1 MQQLKA
7 TPAQLADRD
16 GSVWQRE
23 EGVVFENLQGAILP
37 AYSPVF
43 IHRAGFLLAENLG
56 QVDIGGNRLM
66 RIVGISGGH
75 VKTPVQLGKELTI
88 QEGVGGVQSVDA
100 SQAHLLNQPVLKDA
114 ITPFHASFGLW
125 RVGKHDLDTQG
136 AHCPFKLR

>member
-1 MQQLKA
+1 MKQLKA

-16 GSVWQRE
+16 GAIWQRE

-88 QEGVGGVQSVDA
+88 QEGIGGVQSVDA
-100 SQAHLLNQPVLKDA
+100 SQAHLLNQPGLKDA
-114 ITPFHASFGLW
+114 ITPFH
-125 RVGKHDLDTQG
+125 
-136 AHCPFKLR
+136 P